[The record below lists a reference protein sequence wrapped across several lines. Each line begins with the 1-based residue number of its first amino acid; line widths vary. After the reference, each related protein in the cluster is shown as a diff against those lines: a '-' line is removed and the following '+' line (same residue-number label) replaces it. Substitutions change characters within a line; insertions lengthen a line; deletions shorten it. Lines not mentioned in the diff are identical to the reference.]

1 MTVLPRFSP
10 LLGKAR
16 VIPVITLDRVE
27 DAVPL
32 ARALQAGG
40 IDVVEVTLRT
50 DAALRGC
57 EAIARECPDLVLG
70 IGTVLAPS
78 QIGEARDAGARFLVT
93 PGTSEK
99 LGLAVAAS
107 GIPCLPGAATVS
119 EMVALME
126 IGFHELKFFP
136 AEAAGGVDYLK
147 SVAGPL
153 GDLRFCPTGGISPAN
168 AGTYLA
174 LGNVLCIGGSWMVPK
189 AAVAAGHWDEITAL
203 ARAAAALGQ

>member
-57 EAIARECPDLVLG
+57 ETIARECPDLVLG
-70 IGTVLAPS
+70 IGTVLTPS

-99 LGLAVAAS
+99 LGHAVAES

-126 IGFHELKFFP
+126 MGFHELKFFP

-189 AAVAAGHWDEITAL
+189 AAIAAGHWDEITAL